1 MMQVGYHG
9 TTVLAGVCEHGL
21 VTNIKKGVSV
31 SAAQHGCTG
40 SAVTM
45 MSGNVRPRREPVASS
60 RTVEILKRPG

>member
-1 MMQVGYHG
+1 MMQVGYPG

-31 SAAQHGCTG
+31 SAAQHRCTG

-45 MSGNVRPRREPVASS
+45 MSGNVRPRR
-60 RTVEILKRPG
+60 LG